1 MGIISLPCLLVSAGL
16 VVFGF
21 FQPAAASRT
30 FIAVL
35 IIGLEGLCT
44 SLLLLHSRQTL
55 KSDLATELTI
65 DELDLVTAYKLHFM
79 YPGATRELS
88 SAIAG
93 VGLAC
98 LAFAP
103 LLLWKERYV
112 EAAIIGVNWFVAG
125 PLSHKLSPFNGL
137 KGMAERGND
146 IAFRRLEAWDSAWG
160 KILEFRRR
168 VRVSS
173 VT

>member
-1 MGIISLPCLLVSAGL
+1 MGLISLPCLLASAGL

-21 FQPAAASRT
+21 FQPGVASKT
-30 FIAVL
+30 FIAIFIV
-35 IIGLEGLCT
+35 GLQGLCAA
-44 SLLLLHSRQTL
+44 LLLFNGRQTL
-55 KSDLATELTI
+55 ASRFAAELSV
-65 DELDLVTAYKLHFM
+65 DELDLINAYKLHFM

-103 LLLWKERYV
+103 LLLWKEHYV
-112 EAAIIGVNWFVAG
+112 EAAIIGMNWFVAG

-137 KGMAERGND
+137 KGMAEGGND
-146 IAFRRLEAWDSAWG
+146 VAFRRLQAWDSTWS
-160 KILEFRRR
+160 KIAEIRRSLRESR
-168 VRVSS
+168 V
-173 VT
+173 T